1 MSGMNRNSSRV
12 VLWWVLLLIGALA
25 VLLIAWGTHVVRVA
39 PVTLATIG
47 AVVIALSWLIVL
59 VSMPWNLYFAA
70 RRVVAEM
77 AVSHERGI
85 AVRPANDAE
94 ARRIARR
101 MLWLAIGGH
110 LGTALA
116 AAVIAAASGN
126 ATGYYIAGIFGLATA
141 FRPAAAYLSHIRERI
156 GVLTRE
162 STHPREDVVTIRAEL
177 DGIKQSLEEL
187 RTQARAGVDD
197 LRRAEAALTDAI
209 AHART
214 LLTADLG
221 RLRDAQ
227 EADRA
232 LARSRTDELQRQ
244 VDQMVRRIEAT
255 LDGISDHGELMA
267 GLRALVRI
275 VRSDPA

>member
-1 MSGMNRNSSRV
+1 MTCMSRNSSRV
-12 VLWWVLLLIGALA
+12 ALWWALLLAGALA
-25 VLLIAWGTHVVRVA
+25 VLLIAWAAHVVRVA

-77 AVSHERGI
+77 AVSRERGI
-85 AVRPANDAE
+85 TVRPANDGE

-101 MLWLAIGGH
+101 MLWLAVGGH

-116 AAVIAAASGN
+116 ATAITVATGN
-126 ATGYYIAGIFGLATA
+126 KTGYYVAGAFLLSTA
-141 FRPAAAYLSHIRERI
+141 FRPAGAYLSHVRERI

-162 STHPREDVVTIRAEL
+162 STHPREDVVTLRAEL
-177 DGIKQSLEEL
+177 DGIQQSLEEL
-187 RTQARAGVDD
+187 RTGTRKGEDD

-209 AHART
+209 AHARS
-214 LLTADLG
+214 LLTADFS

-232 LARSRTDELQRQ
+232 LARSRADDLERQ
-244 VDQMVRRIEAT
+244 VAQMVRRIEAT

>member
-12 VLWWVLLLIGALA
+12 VLWWFLLLIGALA
-25 VLLIAWGTHVVRVA
+25 VLLIGWGTHVVRVA
-39 PVTLATIG
+39 PATLLTIG

-70 RRVVAEM
+70 RRVVGEM
-77 AVSHERGI
+77 AVSQERGI
-85 AVRPANDAE
+85 AVRAANDAE

-101 MLWLAIGGH
+101 MLWLALGGH
-110 LGTALA
+110 LGSAAA
-116 AAVIAAASGN
+116 AAVIASYSGN
-126 ATGYYIAGIFGLATA
+126 ATGYYVAAIFGLSTT

-162 STHPREDVVTIRAEL
+162 STHPREDVETIRGEL
-177 DGIKQSLEEL
+177 DGIRQSLEQL
-187 RTQARAGVDD
+187 RTDTRKGADD
-197 LRRAEAALTDAI
+197 LRHTEAALTDAI

-221 RLRDAQ
+221 RLKDAQ

-232 LARSRTDELQRQ
+232 LARSRADEVERR
-244 VDQMVRRIEAT
+244 VDQMTRRIEAT
-255 LDGISDHGELMA
+255 LDGVSDHGELMA